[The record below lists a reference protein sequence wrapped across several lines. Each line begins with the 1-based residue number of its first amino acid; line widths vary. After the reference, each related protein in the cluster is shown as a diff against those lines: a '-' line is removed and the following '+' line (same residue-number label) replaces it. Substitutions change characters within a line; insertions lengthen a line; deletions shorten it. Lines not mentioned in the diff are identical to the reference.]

1 VQREQTF
8 MDQCTYPALG
18 GQGPPSMRSVNG
30 DMRRAAANLAFIINA
45 CGLSQ
50 SELSRRSGVSR
61 QLINGWARQRVSVTL
76 SSTVGQLLAGLQ
88 LTLADLLL
96 DEAALAARLGVK
108 PGALAPGA
116 QILPHLVGRSQ
127 DPASRQR
134 LELVVGAF
142 RYKTRLKDAPMFVLE
157 RLFVFEPDDGE
168 GLAVKVYE
176 DVRAGNKTFAE
187 GHCFHRQS
195 MFFVTIECVEPPHQ
209 PMVFAF
215 RDPQTSKI
223 RSLNGVSIA
232 PDWFGPHAGCPLA
245 RLVYLYRTNPDGTP
259 ISVEGFNPDV
269 EFSTFIPPDACSV
282 ITTY

>member
-1 VQREQTF
+1 
-8 MDQCTYPALG
+8 MHQCSDRSPD
-18 GQGPPSMRSVNG
+18 GPKPSLTHSVNG
-30 DMRRAAANLAFIINA
+30 DMRRAAANLALIINE

-76 SSTVGQLLAGLQ
+76 SSTVGQLLNGLQ
-88 LTLADLLL
+88 MTLADLLL
-96 DEAALAARLGVK
+96 DQEILATRLGVK
-108 PGALAPGA
+108 PGSVFSTSR
-116 QILPHLVGRSQ
+116 IFPHMMRQSQ
-127 DPASRQR
+127 DSASRQR
-134 LELVVGAF
+134 LDLVLGTF

-157 RLFVFEPDDGE
+157 RLFVFEPCDGT
-168 GLAVKVYE
+168 GLAVKVFE
-176 DVRAGNKTFAE
+176 DVRVGNKTFAE

-195 MFFVTIECVEPPHQ
+195 MFFVAIECVEPPHQ

-215 RDPQTSKI
+215 RDPPMSRI

-259 ISVEGFNPDV
+259 ISAEGFNPDV
-269 EFSTFIPPDACSV
+269 EFSTYIPPDACSV

>member
-1 VQREQTF
+1 
-8 MDQCTYPALG
+8 MDQCAYRAFDG
-18 GQGPPSMRSVNG
+18 HGPSSMRSVNG
-30 DMRRAAANLAFIINA
+30 DMRRAADNLAFIINA

-61 QLINGWARQRVSVTL
+61 QLINGWARQRVTVTL

-96 DEAALAARLGVK
+96 DEATLAARLGVK
-108 PGALAPGA
+108 PGALSNGA
-116 QILPHLVGRSQ
+116 RVLPHLVNHSQ

-134 LELVVGAF
+134 LELVLGTF

-157 RLFVFEPDDGE
+157 RLFQFEADDGE
-168 GLAVKVYE
+168 GLAVKVFE
-176 DVRAGNKTFAE
+176 DVRVGNKTFAE

-195 MFFVTIECVEPPHQ
+195 MFFVTVECAEPPHQ

-215 RDPQTSKI
+215 RDPQTPKV

-232 PDWFGPHAGCPLA
+232 PDWFGPNAGCPLA

>member
-1 VQREQTF
+1 
-8 MDQCTYPALG
+8 MDQCTYRAFDGHGLS
-18 GQGPPSMRSVNG
+18 SMRSVNA

-96 DEAALAARLGVK
+96 DEATLAARLGVK
-108 PGALAPGA
+108 PDASSTGT
-116 QILPHLVGRSQ
+116 QILPHLVSQ
-127 DPASRQR
+127 SQGPASRQR
-134 LELVVGAF
+134 LDLLVGTF

-157 RLFVFEPDDGE
+157 RLFQFEADDGE
-168 GLAVKVYE
+168 GLMVKVFE

-187 GHCFHRQS
+187 GRCFHRQS
-195 MFFVTIECVEPPHQ
+195 MYFVSVECTEPPH
-209 PMVFAF
+209 PPLIFAF
-215 RDPQTSKI
+215 RDHGAPKI

-232 PDWFGPHAGCPLA
+232 PDWFGTAAGSPLA
-245 RLVYLYRTNPDGTP
+245 RLVYLYRANPDGSA
-259 ISVEGFNPDV
+259 IAADDFNPDI
-269 EFSTFIPPDACSV
+269 EFSSFIPADACSV

>member
-1 VQREQTF
+1 
-8 MDQCTYPALG
+8 
-18 GQGPPSMRSVNG
+18 MRSVNG

-96 DEAALAARLGVK
+96 DEATLAARLGVK
-108 PGALAPGA
+108 PGASSAGTT
-116 QILPHLVGRSQ
+116 ILPHLVSHSQ
-127 DPASRQR
+127 DPASRHR
-134 LELVVGAF
+134 LELLIGTF

-157 RLFVFEPDDGE
+157 RLFQFAADDGD
-168 GLAVKVYE
+168 GLAVTVFE
-176 DVRAGNKTFAE
+176 DVRVGNKTFAE
-187 GHCFHRQS
+187 GRCFHRHS
-195 MFFVTIECVEPPHQ
+195 MYFVTVECLEPPHQ

-223 RSLNGVSIA
+223 QSLNGVSIA
-232 PDWFGPHAGCPLA
+232 PDWFGPNAGCPLA

>member
-1 VQREQTF
+1 
-8 MDQCTYPALG
+8 MDQCAYRAFD
-18 GQGPPSMRSVNG
+18 GQGPSSMRSVNG

-96 DEAALAARLGVK
+96 DEATLAARLGVK
-108 PGALAPGA
+108 PGASFPGA
-116 QILPHLVGRSQ
+116 QVLPHLVSGSQ

-134 LELVVGAF
+134 LDVLLGTF

-157 RLFVFEPDDGE
+157 RLFQFEADDGE
-168 GLAVKVYE
+168 GFAVKVFE
-176 DVRAGNKTFAE
+176 DVRASNKTFAE
-187 GHCFHRQS
+187 GRCFHRQS
-195 MFFVTIECVEPPHQ
+195 MYFVSVECTEPPH
-209 PMVFAF
+209 PPLIFAF
-215 RDPQTSKI
+215 RDTGAPKV

-232 PDWFGPHAGCPLA
+232 PDWFGAAAGSPLA
-245 RLVYLYRTNPDGTP
+245 RLVYLYRTNPDGSAIATDD
-259 ISVEGFNPDV
+259 FNPDV
-269 EFSTFIPPDACSV
+269 EFSSFIPADACSV